1 MERLFL
7 KLTLNSRD
15 IGGVKTPSGKLKH
28 RVVIRS
34 DALRF
39 LDEED
44 KKFLLD
50 NNINTQI
57 DLRTERV
64 CQRIPSSLVND
75 QRFNYYNFPLVEGS
89 LKTLEENDSIAS
101 LYLRMIENKVVFKNV
116 FKTFISTN
124 GGVIINCTAGK
135 DRTGIV
141 IYLMLSLLNVPFKDI
156 LKDYV
161 DSDKYI
167 KEMLPIVRE
176 QVKDFPKFLGDA
188 KEEYLIEFHKEFTRK
203 YQNVVNYLLSVDLSL
218 NEIEQIKEKLLGEK
232 YVR

>member
-57 DLRTERV
+57 DLRTESV

-75 QRFNYYNFPLVEGS
+75 QRFNYYNF
-89 LKTLEENDSIAS
+89 
-101 LYLRMIENKVVFKNV
+101 
-116 FKTFISTN
+116 
-124 GGVIINCTAGK
+124 
-135 DRTGIV
+135 
-141 IYLMLSLLNVPFKDI
+141 
-156 LKDYV
+156 
-161 DSDKYI
+161 
-167 KEMLPIVRE
+167 
-176 QVKDFPKFLGDA
+176 
-188 KEEYLIEFHKEFTRK
+188 
-203 YQNVVNYLLSVDLSL
+203 
-218 NEIEQIKEKLLGEK
+218 
-232 YVR
+232 